1 MQVLRQPVPLAP
13 ATAACIGAF
22 DGLHL
27 GHQAL
32 LRRARALVT
41 TAEVPGQVALV
52 TFDPHPARILAPER
66 APRLLQSPGQRARVC
81 AALGVDALVLL
92 PFDRALADTSP
103 EGFVERL
110 LIDGLRPAAVVV
122 GADFRFGAGR
132 RGGIHELAELLRPA
146 GITVDVVEAVP
157 VPRDMSDAPC
167 EPAAGAKKLSSSCI
181 RTAVVAG
188 DVRLAHTMLG
198 RWYSVEGGV
207 VRGAG
212 RGRELG
218 MRTANVDASGALLPR
233 PGIYAGAL
241 GVVGGAGPWP
251 AAISLGKNPTFVN
264 DPDAPLV
271 LEVHALDQQLGDS
284 LYGATVEV
292 AFAARLRDEQRFPG
306 PAELMAQIS
315 RDLAAVRPAL
325 DPAAHATFAAHLSP
339 AT

>member
-13 ATAACIGAF
+13 ATAACVGAF

-32 LRRARALVT
+32 LHRARALVT
-41 TAEVPGQVALV
+41 TADAPGRVALV

-66 APRLLQSPGQRARVC
+66 APRLLQSAGQRARVC

-110 LIDGLRPAAVVV
+110 LIHGLRPAAVVV

-132 RGGIHELAELLRPA
+132 RGGVHELGQLLRPA
-146 GITVDVVEAVP
+146 GILVEVVEAVP
-157 VPRDMSDAPC
+157 VPGDMSPAPGA
-167 EPAAGAKKLSSSCI
+167 PAPKKLSSSGI
-181 RTAVVAG
+181 RAAVVAG
-188 DVRLAHTMLG
+188 EVAAATAMLG
-198 RWYSVEGGV
+198 RWYSVEGSV

-218 MRTANVDASGALLPR
+218 VRTANVDAAAALLPR

-241 GVVGGAGPWP
+241 GVVGGPGPWP
-251 AAISLGKNPTFVN
+251 AAISLGKNPTFVS
-264 DPDAPLV
+264 DPTAPLV

-284 LYGATVEV
+284 LYGLTVEV
-292 AFAARLRDEQRFPG
+292 AFAARLRDEQRFSG

-325 DPAAHATFAAHLSP
+325 DPAALATFAAHLSP
-339 AT
+339 TT